1 MTAQEFKD
9 KYRVP
14 NTIIESLDWLYL
26 NLTREQALE
35 IINVYFDNADEI
47 WNSLNRI

>member
-1 MTAQEFKD
+1 MNSKEFKD
-9 KYRVP
+9 EYRVP
-14 NTIIESLDWLYL
+14 DTVIDSLDWLYL

-35 IINVYFDNADEI
+35 IVNIYFDNADEI